1 MKNNFIKKID
11 KIIITEALENDFT
24 ALDSELESMGYN
36 LEEINSFSQKIYKRQ
51 SFMLKGLINK
61 QKDANLLERVSLM
74 FQEAIEENL
83 DKPISYLKSLIQNNQ
98 FQIQYRNLES
108 LSIEEIKEIVKDQNL
123 LDLLEKLENEK

>member
-11 KIIITEALENDFT
+11 KIIITEALQNDFT